1 MTSPVLDSV
10 YGQLFKLCDYWMN
23 KFDTDKQLFNLEDVF
38 YGDQNQIPRTP
49 ALCLEPDG
57 KRRVIEGVGGSGR
70 VLNTMGLYVLLYISK
85 VQDTQVSARD
95 ALVLAESIEA
105 YMHQDKSS
113 GGLLVHGYCTE
124 VEPGYRTRGDTRF
137 RACRIKFE
145 GINKTVLGM

>member
-10 YGQLFKLCDYWMN
+10 YGQLYRLCDYWKA
-23 KFDTDKQLFNLEDVF
+23 KFDADKETLGLADVF

-57 KRRVIEGVGGSGR
+57 KRRELAGVPRR
-70 VLNTMGLYVLLYISK
+70 VENTLGLYVLLYISK
-85 VQDTQVSARD
+85 VADTESNARD
-95 ALVLAESIEA
+95 ALVLAETIET
-105 YMHQDKSS
+105 YMHQDRDS
-113 GGLLVHGYCTE
+113 GGYLVHGYCTD

-137 RACRIKFE
+137 RACRLKFE